1 MPPPSDYPLP
11 EPDPGAVPASAGTPA
26 PLDRAYLETL
36 FGPDEEIIELM
47 LGLFVDSIEP
57 WRQRLLAESTPNEL
71 RALAH
76 EVKGAAGTVGAHA
89 LTQTA
94 ADAEMWVLEWLK
106 QVSQNAQG
114 TDLAMPEPELQR
126 LQGYRVALL
135 AQLEEVRV
143 WWTQRR

>member
-1 MPPPSDYPLP
+1 MPPPS
-11 EPDPGAVPASAGTPA
+11 EH

-36 FGPDEEIIELM
+36 FGSDEETIELM
-47 LGLFVDSIEP
+47 LGLFVESVEP
-57 WRQRLLAESTPNEL
+57 WRQRLLAESDPNGL

-106 QVSQNAQG
+106 QVGQDAQG
-114 TDLAMPEPELQR
+114 TGPTMPEPELQR
-126 LQGYRVALL
+126 LEGYRAALL

-143 WWTQRR
+143 WWAQRGQ